1 MWKWKWNRSVMSNS
15 VWPHGLQPTRLLCP
29 WDFPGKS
36 TGVGVPL
43 PSLIYICTYTIY
55 MELILQA
62 RILEWV
68 AYPFSSKS
76 SRPRN
81 WTRISCIAGTFF
93 TNWAIRE
100 ALPFKRY
107 TQKYLWAVLQMLKPP
122 AGGRRKLYADHKHI
136 DPRLVGSRRWVM
148 PTPTHLITN
157 QAEESPWVDHALLLE
172 HYKTPHYPLHKG
184 HAVLKELVHCGPICL
199 TKQ

>member
-1 MWKWKWNRSVMSNS
+1 MWKWKWKWSRVQLCVTPWTAAYQAPLSVGFSRQEYWSGGAIAFSDIHMYIYYI
-15 VWPHGLQPTRLLCP
+15 HG
-29 WDFPGKS
+29 
-36 TGVGVPL
+36 
-43 PSLIYICTYTIY
+43 
-55 MELILQA
+55 ILQA

-184 HAVLKELVHCGPICL
+184 HTVLKELVRCGPICL